1 MLSPTKDDG
10 TIVASTG
17 PQDEGEEIEHRYSI
31 QDFTL
36 VHEIAFNVV
45 LCMCQLMTQAGL
57 AMTIVPLQI
66 IGHHFGETNPGQLSW
81 LAAAYSLTVGTFIL
95 IAGRLGDLYGHRN
108 MLLFGWV
115 FFGLSSLL
123 IGFSNWVNMPFMD
136 FCRAMQ
142 GIGPAFLLPN
152 ALAVLG
158 RSYPPTPRKDMAFSI
173 FGLSAPSGFTLGAVF
188 SALIAERLWW
198 PWIFWISGITCFV
211 TAALTFFIVPHDRTR
226 GQRIVKT
233 FSIQQVDLWGA
244 ITGVVGLVLIN
255 FAFNQGP
262 VVGWPTPYV
271 YILLI
276 VGALFVAAFFFIES
290 RVADPLVPTHYLTK
304 EVLFVLAAIACGWS
318 AFGIWLYYLWQFWE
332 ELRGIS
338 PLLGSAM
345 ISPVT
350 ISGAFAA
357 IMTGLLIGKLGPR
370 WLMLVSMTAFTVGTI
385 LVATMP
391 IKQVYWAQTFVA
403 TLVTP
408 LGMDASFPAANI
420 MISNIMPPRHQGVGA
435 SLVNTVLNYSISI
448 GLGLAGLVEMR
459 INPNGDKLLEGYR
472 AAWYVGIG
480 TGGLGM
486 AVALMAVIAERAER
500 KVAQHKAREED
511 GEKS

>member
-1 MLSPTKDDG
+1 MH
-10 TIVASTG
+10 
-17 PQDEGEEIEHRYSI
+17 Q
-31 QDFTL
+31 
-36 VHEIAFNVV
+36 
-45 LCMCQLMTQAGL
+45 
-57 AMTIVPLQI
+57 
-66 IGHHFGETNPGQLSW
+66 
-81 LAAAYSLTVGTFIL
+81 AYSLTVGTFIL

-115 FFGLSSLL
+115 FFGIWSLVT
-123 IGFSNWVNMPFMD
+123 GFSNWVNMPFMD

-158 RSYPPTPRKDMAFSI
+158 RSYPPTPRKDMAFSL

-188 SALIAERLWW
+188 SALLAEKLWW
-198 PWIFWISGITCFV
+198 PWIYWISGITCLV
-211 TAALTFFIVPHDRTR
+211 TAVLTYLIVPHDRTR
-226 GQRIVKT
+226 GQDLTKKFDIDA
-233 FSIQQVDLWGA
+233 IDLWGSV
-244 ITGVVGLVLIN
+244 TGVIGLVLIN

-262 VVGWPTPYV
+262 VIGWPTAYV
-271 YILLI
+271 YVLLI
-276 VGALFVAAFFFIES
+276 VGALFLGAFFFVES
-290 RVADPLVPTHYLTK
+290 KAADPLVPIHYLTK
-304 EVLFVLAAIACGWS
+304 EVVFVLAAIACGW
-318 AFGIWLYYLWQFWE
+318 ATFGIWLYYLWQFWE

-357 IMTGLLIGKLGPR
+357 ITTGLLIGKVGPR
-370 WLMLVSMTAFTVGTI
+370 WLMLVSMTAFTVGSI

-391 IKQVYWAQTFVA
+391 VGQVYWAQSFVA
-403 TLVTP
+403 TLITP
-408 LGMDASFPAANI
+408 IGMDGSFPAGMFTIISCICIQANLYSVAANI

-459 INPNGDKLLEGYR
+459 INPDGTKLLEGYR
-472 AAWYVGIG
+472 GAWYLGIG
-480 TGGLGM
+480 IGGLGM
-486 AVALMAVIAERAER
+486 AVSLAAVVSQHLEQKAVIA
-500 KVAQHKAREED
+500 KVDEGETEKA
-511 GEKS
+511 

>member
-1 MLSPTKDDG
+1 MKSPT
-10 TIVASTG
+10 T
-17 PQDEGEEIEHRYSI
+17 DEGNIVTDKTQHQGQGEELEHRYSI

-36 VHEIAFNVV
+36 AHEIAFNAV
-45 LCMCQLMTQAGL
+45 LCMGQLMTQAGL
-57 AMTIVPLQI
+57 AMTIVPLHI
-66 IGHHFGETNPGQLSW
+66 IGDHFGVTNPGQLSW
-81 LAAAYSLTVGTFIL
+81 LAAVSTSTDLMRRLADLSQAYSLTVGTFIL

-115 FFGLSSLL
+115 FFGVASLL
-123 IGFSNWVNMPFMD
+123 TGFSNWVNMPFMD

-158 RSYPPTPRKDMAFSI
+158 RSYPPTPRKDMAFSL
-173 FGLSAPSGFTLGAVF
+173 FGLCAPSGFTLGAVF

-211 TAALTFFIVPHDRTR
+211 TAILTFFVVPHDRTR
-226 GQRIVKT
+226 GQHIVKT
-233 FSIQQVDLWGA
+233 FSVEQIDLWGA
-244 ITGVVGLVLIN
+244 VTGVIGLVLIN

-271 YILLI
+271 YSLLI
-276 VGALFVAAFFFIES
+276 VGALFVAAFFFVES
-290 RVADPLVPTHYLTK
+290 RAADPLVPTHYLTK
-304 EVLFVLAAIACGWS
+304 EVVFVLAAIACGWS

-332 ELRGIS
+332 ELRGVS

-357 IMTGLLIGKLGPR
+357 ISTGLLIGKLGPR

-391 IKQVYWAQTFVA
+391 VKQTYWAQAFVA

-408 LGMDASFPAANI
+408 LGMDASFPA
-420 MISNIMPPRHQGVGA
+420 
-435 SLVNTVLNYSISI
+435 
-448 GLGLAGLVEMR
+448 
-459 INPNGDKLLEGYR
+459 
-472 AAWYVGIG
+472 
-480 TGGLGM
+480 GM
-486 AVALMAVIAERAER
+486 
-500 KVAQHKAREED
+500 
-511 GEKS
+511 

>member
-1 MLSPTKDDG
+1 
-10 TIVASTG
+10 
-17 PQDEGEEIEHRYSI
+17 
-31 QDFTL
+31 
-36 VHEIAFNVV
+36 
-45 LCMCQLMTQAGL
+45 
-57 AMTIVPLQI
+57 
-66 IGHHFGETNPGQLSW
+66 
-81 LAAAYSLTVGTFIL
+81 
-95 IAGRLGDLYGHRN
+95 
-108 MLLFGWV
+108 
-115 FFGLSSLL
+115 
-123 IGFSNWVNMPFMD
+123 
-136 FCRAMQ
+136 
-142 GIGPAFLLPN
+142 
-152 ALAVLG
+152 
-158 RSYPPTPRKDMAFSI
+158 
-173 FGLSAPSGFTLGAVF
+173 
-188 SALIAERLWW
+188 LWW

-345 ISPVT
+345 ISVATRIVPTVNAVMDT
-350 ISGAFAA
+350 SINH
-357 IMTGLLIGKLGPR
+357 LGPS
-370 WLMLVSMTAFTVGTI
+370 L
-385 LVATMP
+385 P
-391 IKQVYWAQTFVA
+391 IRRPVMMAANAPLIVTGDIMADPNQVYWAQTFVA

-408 LGMDASFPAANI
+408 LGMDASFPAGKCNRYPYPASLAKVSHVANI
-420 MISNIMPPRHQGVGA
+420 MISNIMPPRHQGV
-435 SLVNTVLNYSISI
+435 T
-448 GLGLAGLVEMR
+448 
-459 INPNGDKLLEGYR
+459 
-472 AAWYVGIG
+472 
-480 TGGLGM
+480 
-486 AVALMAVIAERAER
+486 
-500 KVAQHKAREED
+500 
-511 GEKS
+511 